1 MKIEIIKKEQV
12 SHRSETRGVVITEVE
27 THLITHDD
35 GTKEVSE
42 VKFWRD
48 WETGRLVK
56 IT

>member
-35 GTKEVSE
+35 GTQEVSE
-42 VKFWRD
+42 VKMWRD
-48 WETGRLVK
+48 FETGRLVR